1 MFILPKKVINEQK
14 GAFTILKKAG
24 QSACM
29 LYMPLV
35 LHVFMENSQQYLPQ
49 EVEIKE
55 NSQSNAS

>member
-1 MFILPKKVINEQK
+1 MFILTKKVINEQK

-24 QSACM
+24 RSACM